1 MKSEELKM
9 NRMKTEELLKIVE
22 DQLKVKG
29 SLGVKMGY
37 LCSVDAGFSELLF
50 GQFNKITTYGS
61 YASKMYVLS
70 FESDLKG
77 LKKGMEILDKKS
89 QPEQRKK
96 QGVVKNPSVQMIN
109 RLDRLTEYVELMK
122 ELFSVEFLSEHPL
135 SASSLSVQLEHL
147 KDNFQPQTES
157 PLGVFRLVEERDGKH
172 VGLVISPMDL
182 SIKVAFTTSEKN
194 TFQNPLTSHY
204 EDKFESFKFHEQ
216 SEKHL
221 LQFVEKLGFDK
232 YPMAFN
238 NLQVFKIHFECL
250 NVEGLPFDIFAKS
263 GKTQIRFVNEIITI
277 LYVCLGTDIFSKGL
291 MDRLT
296 EYQVIELP
304 EIPGLGT
311 VKDVRLYEADRFF
324 SDPFYD
330 FSLRMGP
337 KLMDDDDGNE
347 FMVAAVQSSVF
358 PYLSKDVLNK
368 GWQHHPIVYE
378 AGK

>member
-1 MKSEELKM
+1 MKIEESI
-9 NRMKTEELLKIVE
+9 KIVE

-29 SLGVKMGY
+29 SLGLKMGY
-37 LCSVDAGFSELLF
+37 LCSVDAGYSELLF
-50 GQFNKITTYGS
+50 GQFNKVTTYGS
-61 YASKMYVLS
+61 YGSKMYVLS
-70 FESDLKG
+70 FEPDLKG
-77 LKKGMEILDKKS
+77 LKKAMEVLDIKS
-89 QPEQRKK
+89 QSEHRTK
-96 QGVVKNPSVQMIN
+96 QGVVKKPPLEKKD

-122 ELFSVEFLSEHPL
+122 ELFSEKFLSENDLSVSLL
-135 SASSLSVQLEHL
+135 SAQLKNLE
-147 KDNFQPQTES
+147 DNFQPQTES

-172 VGLVISPMDL
+172 VGVVISPMDL
-182 SIKVAFTTSEKN
+182 SIKVAFTTSDKN

-204 EDKFESFKFHEQ
+204 EDKFEGFNFHKQ

-221 LQFVEKLGFDK
+221 LQFVERLGFEK

-263 GKTQIRFVNEIITI
+263 GKTQIRFVNEIITM
-277 LYVCLGTDIFSKGL
+277 LYVCLGTDIFSKGM

-296 EYQVIELP
+296 EFQVIELP

>member
-1 MKSEELKM
+1 MKNEELKM
-9 NRMKTEELLKIVE
+9 NRMKIEELLKIVE

-29 SLGVKMGY
+29 SLGLKIGY

-50 GQFNKITTYGS
+50 GHFNKITTYGS
-61 YASKMYVLS
+61 YANKMYVLS
-70 FESDLKG
+70 FEPDLKG
-77 LKKGMEILDKKS
+77 LKKAISTLDNKV
-89 QPEQRKK
+89 QPEHRTK
-96 QGVVKNPSVQMIN
+96 QGIVKNPPIEKIDRSK
-109 RLDRLTEYVELMK
+109 RLTDYVELIK
-122 ELFSVEFLSEHPL
+122 ELFSEKFLSEHPL
-135 SASSLSVQLEHL
+135 SASSLSAQLENL

-182 SIKVAFTTSEKN
+182 SIKVAFTTSDKN

-204 EDKFESFKFHEQ
+204 EDRFESFKFHEL
-216 SEKHL
+216 SEKHF

-238 NLQVFKIHFECL
+238 NLQVFKIHFECF

-263 GKTQIRFVNEIITI
+263 GKTQIRFVNEIITK

-296 EYQVIELP
+296 EYQVNEVP
-304 EIPGLGT
+304 DTPGWGT

-358 PYLSKDVLNK
+358 PYLSKDELNK

>member
-1 MKSEELKM
+1 MKIEG
-9 NRMKTEELLKIVE
+9 LLKIVE

-29 SLGVKMGY
+29 TLGLKMEY

-50 GQFNKITTYGS
+50 GRFNKITTYGS

-70 FESDLKG
+70 FEPDLKG
-77 LKKGMEILDKKS
+77 LKKAITTLDKKT
-89 QPEQRKK
+89 QTDHRTK
-96 QGVVKNPSVQMIN
+96 QGVVKNPPLELIDRMT
-109 RLDRLTEYVELMK
+109 RLSSYVELMK
-122 ELFSVEFLSEHPL
+122 ELFSEKFLSEQNL
-135 SASSLSVQLEHL
+135 SESSLSAQLENL
-147 KDNFQPQTES
+147 NDNFQAQTES

-182 SIKVAFTTSEKN
+182 SIKVAFTTSEKSN
-194 TFQNPLTSHY
+194 FQNILSSLY
-204 EDKFESFKFHEQ
+204 EDKFESFKFHEL
-216 SEKHL
+216 SEKHH
-221 LQFVEKLGFDK
+221 LQFMEKLGFDK

-238 NLQVFKIHFECL
+238 NLQVFKILFECF

-263 GKTQIRFVNEIITI
+263 GKSQIRFVNEIITK

-296 EYQVIELP
+296 EYQVNEVP
-304 EIPGLGT
+304 ETPGWGT

-358 PYLSKDVLNK
+358 PYLFKDELNK